1 MEKNYIRFGV
11 IGTNNITEWFLNGA
25 REVDDFKLSAV
36 YSRTEEK
43 ANCFADKHKAEYRFT
58 NLEEMAKSDKID
70 AVYIASPNSCHFEQ
84 AMLFM
89 ENGKHVLC
97 EKAFASNSKEVEEMI
112 DSARRNN
119 VVLMEAMKITLL
131 PNFKAII
138 NNIHKIGKIR
148 GYFASYC
155 QYSSR
160 YDKYKEGIILNAF
173 KPDLSNGA
181 LMDIGVYTIA
191 PMVALFGKPKS
202 VKGISHMLESGV
214 DGSGTLICDY
224 GDMTATTIYS
234 KISNSYLPSEIE
246 GENGSIIIDRINK
259 MDNIK
264 IIYRNGTEE
273 IISTKQNQYDMCYEV
288 DEFISLIQNGKIE
301 SDINS
306 LSFSKTVMEIMDQ
319 VRKSK

>member
-1 MEKNYIRFGV
+1 MESNCIRFGV
-11 IGTNNITEWFLNGA
+11 IGTNNITEWFLSGA
-25 REVDDFKLSAV
+25 REVDGFKLSAV

-43 ANCFADKHKAEYRFT
+43 ANYFADKHNAEYRFT
-58 NLEEMAKSDKID
+58 SLEEMAKSDKVD

-97 EKAFASNSKEVEEMI
+97 EKAFASNSKEVGEMI
-112 DSARRNN
+112 NSAKRNK

-131 PNFKAII
+131 PNFKSIM
-138 NNIHKIGKIR
+138 NNIHKIGKLR

-160 YDKYKEGIILNAF
+160 YDKYKEGIVLNAF
-173 KPDLSNGA
+173 KSGLSNGA

-191 PMVALFGKPKS
+191 PMIVLFGKPKS

-224 GDMTATTIYS
+224 EDMTATTIYS

-259 MDNIK
+259 MDNVK
-264 IIYRNGTEE
+264 IVYRDGTEE

-288 DEFISLIQNGKIE
+288 DEFISLIQNGKME
-301 SDINS
+301 SNINS
-306 LSFSKTVMEIMDQ
+306 LSFSKIVMEIMDQ
-319 VRKSK
+319 VRQSK